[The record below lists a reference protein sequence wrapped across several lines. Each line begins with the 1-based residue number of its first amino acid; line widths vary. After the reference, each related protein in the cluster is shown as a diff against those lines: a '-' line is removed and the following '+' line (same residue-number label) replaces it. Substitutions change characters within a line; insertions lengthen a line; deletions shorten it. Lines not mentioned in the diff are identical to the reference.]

1 MQNSV
6 AIALA
11 WPETLCK
18 QAGAWYDRPAKLL
31 GLSNNH
37 FYKVGHAAIV
47 IVEPMSGKCRY
58 FDFGRYHA
66 PFGKGRVRDE
76 ETDHELKLNTKAIL
90 DNGETVTNIKD
101 ILDEIQ
107 RKPACHGDG
116 KVYGSVVKIN
126 YEKAIQRAKDL
137 QDKEAIIYGPFVPYG
152 TNCSRF
158 VRSVLFNSVLSKGL
172 KLKLT
177 FTKTI
182 SPSPLGILNILKGIE
197 TSRLTTKEKKHWTKA
212 S

>member
-1 MQNSV
+1 MENSV

-11 WPETLCK
+11 WPETFCK
-18 QAGAWYDRPAKLL
+18 QAGAWYDRPAKLF

-47 IVEPMSGKCRY
+47 IVEPNSGKCRY

-66 PFGKGRVRDE
+66 PYGKGRVRDE
-76 ETDHELKLNTKAIL
+76 ETDHELKLNTKANVDHHANVL
-90 DNGETVTNIKD
+90 NIKD

-107 RKPACHGDG
+107 LKPACHGDG

-126 YEKAIQRAKDL
+126 YDKAIQRAKSM
-137 QDKEAIIYGPFVPYG
+137 QEREAIIYGPFVPYG

-158 VRSVLFNSVLSKGL
+158 VRSVLYNAVESKTL

-177 FTKTI
+177 FTKTL
-182 SPSPLGILNILKGIE
+182 SPSPLGILNTLQGIE
-197 TSRLTTKEKKHWTKA
+197 TSSLITKDKKNWTKA